1 MTASA
6 TVHPSPTRLKD
17 KVPATGGPDP
27 KAAVLKALN
36 AARDL
41 MDGYQGW
48 AVDDLQALWQAFR
61 ETEAATERTVD
72 DVRRMYDIAH
82 EIRGQGGTFGFS
94 LITVL
99 GDSLCKFLDRRPSLD
114 AADLDVVRI
123 HITAM
128 KAVFRQGLKGDGGQL
143 ASELPKLLL
152 ALRTRVDSR
161 AKDGG

>member
-1 MTASA
+1 MNAPA
-6 TVHPSPTRLKD
+6 DIHPPPTRLKD
-17 KVPATGGPDP
+17 KVPPTGGPDP
-27 KAAVLKALN
+27 KSAVLKALN

-48 AVDDLQALWQAFR
+48 AVDDLQALWQAFEVAVKSSDR
-61 ETEAATERTVD
+61 GAD
-72 DVRRMYDIAH
+72 DVRRMYAIAH
-82 EIRGQGGTFGFS
+82 EIRGQGGTFGFP

-114 AADLDVVRI
+114 VTDLDVVRI
-123 HITAM
+123 HIMAM

-143 ASELPKLLL
+143 AAELPKLLL

-161 AKDGG
+161 AKDVG